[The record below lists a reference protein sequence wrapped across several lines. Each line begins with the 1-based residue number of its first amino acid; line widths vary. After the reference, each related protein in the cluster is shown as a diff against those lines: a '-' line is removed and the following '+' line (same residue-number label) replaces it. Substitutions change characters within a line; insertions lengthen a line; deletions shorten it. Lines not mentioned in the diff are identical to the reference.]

1 MTDVPLVLPITVLEQ
16 INKWADASGLS
27 RTRFYSTALTLGARI
42 MRSSVDSGFI
52 DALTPEERK
61 HLSES
66 ASTGVTPDALMQI
79 VLGSNAQVNA
89 SNIEQATAGFVVSLP
104 DDVFKQLNET
114 ADGVG
119 MLREKSYSLALVTG
133 ARLVATTLGPGSIFP
148 SE

>member
-1 MTDVPLVLPITVLEQ
+1 MTDVPLVLPVTALEQ

-27 RTRFYSTALTLGARI
+27 RTRFYSTALILGARI
-42 MRSSVDSGFI
+42 MSSSVGAGFI

-61 HLSES
+61 HVSES
-66 ASTGVTPDALMQI
+66 ANTSVTPEVLIQI
-79 VLGSNAQVNA
+79 VLGSDAQVNA
-89 SNIEQATAGFVVSLP
+89 SNMEQATAGFVVSLP
-104 DDVFKQLNET
+104 DDAFKQLNET

-133 ARLVATTLGPGSIFP
+133 ARLVASTLGPGSIFP

>member
-1 MTDVPLVLPITVLEQ
+1 MTDVPVVLPMAALEQ

-27 RTRFYSTALTLGARI
+27 RARFYSTALTLGARI
-42 MRSSVDSGFI
+42 MSSSVDSGFI
-52 DALTPEERK
+52 DALTPEERR

-66 ASTGVTPDALMQI
+66 ANTSVTPDALMQI
-79 VLGSNAQVNA
+79 VLGNNAQVNA

-148 SE
+148 SG